1 MFERFSER
9 ARQVIVM
16 AQDEAR
22 TLKHHYIGTEHILL
36 GLLHDEQSDTIR
48 ALASRGVTLEAARAQ
63 IAQIVGPGQEDS
75 PGQIPFTPRAKKV
88 LELALRE
95 AGSLRSDHID
105 AEHIL
110 LGLARENDGAAARAL
125 ANLGVD
131 AEAIRSDVVA
141 TLARRGRRAPAPN
154 GSAAFAARLG
164 RLLLEVAAHAPHE
177 AGRPDDGDV
186 LLALARERDGVV
198 GRALTALGTNDERL
212 REAIARARRPPDAQ

>member
-1 MFERFSER
+1 V
-9 ARQVIVM
+9 AREQVV
-16 AQDEAR
+16 R
-22 TLKHHYIGTEHILL
+22 RVGHGTE
-36 GLLHDEQSDTIR
+36 ETR
-48 ALASRGVTLEAARAQ
+48 EAM
-63 IAQIVGPGQEDS
+63 
-75 PGQIPFTPRAKKV
+75 PFTPRAKKV

-95 AGSLRSDHID
+95 AQALRAQYIET
-105 AEHIL
+105 EHLL
-110 LGLARENDGAAARAL
+110 LGLLGEGEGVAARVLTAL
-125 ANLGVD
+125 GGD
-131 AEAIRSDVVA
+131 AETIRAEVA
-141 TLARRGRRAPAPN
+141 RADRPPRPAPN